1 VHKKFLISG
10 RQRQAIVRFEWG
22 ATTAISVLIF
32 VLAGPRQSAMELFLR
47 LRNVFT
53 AAGEALI
60 DET

>member
-1 VHKKFLISG
+1 VHKKFLTFWSPATG
-10 RQRQAIVRFEWG
+10 DRAIRVG